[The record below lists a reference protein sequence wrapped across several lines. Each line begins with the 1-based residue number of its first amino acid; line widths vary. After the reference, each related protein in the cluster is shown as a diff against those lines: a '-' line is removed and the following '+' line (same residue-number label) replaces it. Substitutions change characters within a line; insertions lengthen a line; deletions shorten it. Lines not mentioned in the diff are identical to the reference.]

1 MAVITKQELED
12 AAADAFA
19 LERIVNGSATE
30 NGTGVV
36 TTRLG
41 QQVKTAAKIASELAN
56 VDIGGSAVA
65 QINQKIDQEVLDRQA
80 GDSSVVALGRL
91 ARNSGA
97 DYPLRS
103 ANRGGV
109 VSSVSTPFNDLL
121 LDVRVFNAQPSKF
134 YRVAY
139 QQNFADLDGEQ
150 AYDWIIEEFDQSTYS
165 SSGVGTIIV
174 GYQKATYGEQQQL
187 NRTGGI
193 QTIRLYPVNR
203 PRMRIDITLDAS
215 KLPAQGTPINVYAS
229 SGYPGYSWII
239 DPSCYVL
246 EDTTVLRNSDVVP
259 ANLIAQDRLTLHKGK
274 SYPLKQMMRDGI
286 TSNASS
292 VWNNTL
298 LDIQVIGA
306 RPGKYYQV
314 SYMQN
319 GASLVGD
326 TQYDWMIREFD
337 SATFD
342 TNAGSGIAV
351 TNYTDASQPQ
361 LNPTSGIQTLV
372 LESSY
377 YDYGPTLKII
387 LTIDPSGLPAFGT
400 PVNSYDTNTR
410 DAWSWIIDPSCYLP
424 VGAINSLNINQGNS
438 YPVRQMTRNG
448 ITSGGNT
455 FLRDAVL
462 DVRVENAQ
470 PGFYYSI
477 NYFKNG
483 TTLVSGSP
491 DGFII
496 QKKAIADYSTTDTSI
511 DVIEVSSTTN
521 LPDIP
526 RNSGIQTVVLQSSVD
541 EGLRVYIT
549 LDPSKFPDY
558 GTFVR
563 MNYSDATG
571 YSWIIDPSCY
581 TYGAS
586 VTKVSNPLTYSS
598 DTEGNMKLIWQ
609 SGDYLYRL
617 RFGPNG
623 YNNLP
628 NIEGVDYAPLGDRE
642 TAVFTQIN
650 SAGTDWLPPMVVQAV
665 NNGDGHGSVY
675 TGGNHGADGGSGGGQ
690 TARNILYQIFADG
703 QPRSLENS
711 FAGDAKKITAVIVN
725 ELMAY
730 NTTGTVDAQAFP
742 ARYVLRQS
750 MVVEIHPG
758 GVEVKTEVR
767 AYEDIIVKTD
777 NGVQMVTGGF
787 QETMLYVGGQY
798 ENRMAFD
805 STTNSGSAASY
816 PDCWALVLQSAAGQ
830 QVSWMDRKFE
840 AGDGRYVGG
849 TAAFIR
855 GGGATNTKFYHAAV
869 ASYNH
874 TMTTNATYKWRGG
887 YSWQAPGLEGG
898 DLDSTI
904 TFWKGGEQ
912 CHALIKSA
920 SNYTILPGY
929 DPATLATTAK
939 TEAIAA
945 AATDATT
952 KADAAQ
958 AAAIADRKTIVDVD
972 PPTSGGIF
980 LLNALRAALISLDM
994 YGGISMPLAGVR
1006 ITKDGITL
1014 GSGGID
1020 MNTAG
1025 TIKLGTVGLELIND
1039 GLGYVQVVGKFGQ
1052 VLYDSRN
1059 TGSGSVSPT
1068 PTPVVTTTALQGLLA
1083 DLGNPLQSVVVTAIG
1098 DSICWGIGATGTATS
1113 TPRNKTLAD
1122 PRNNYTS
1129 GSYLNLLRRWLGMM
1143 AGAQTGD
1150 PAELV
1155 PAFSPANADPNKYSG
1170 FAGYRV
1176 PQFCNLDTRITKS
1189 SGCAV
1194 AVDAY
1199 ALSGRA
1205 LDIPV
1210 GGYASVTVYGDSV
1223 DVLWK
1228 SQNADAS
1235 SNFTLDCNGSGTQT
1249 INTYNDNLTHNNVA
1263 SSTAPSFGTNTFKI
1277 VNTGS
1282 YPLRVQ
1288 GIRHNRLIALRNNGL
1303 SGSSTATWLPTA
1315 SPVILGDAVPADTTH
1330 LLIKLGTNDRGTKGV
1345 TKLTDNLKAI
1355 VAWIQANRPAVK
1367 ISLSAPPKAAPEF
1380 DFPGNPVYYF
1390 STGTVRDAV
1399 YRVATELG
1407 LSFVDLYAA
1416 TARYE
1421 LIAGSTTSYLDDGLH
1436 PNNAGYAE
1444 MFRAFTQA
1452 ITNA

>member
-30 NGTGVV
+30 NGTGLV

-56 VDIGGSAVA
+56 ADIGGSAVA

-97 DYPLRS
+97 DYPL
-103 ANRGGV
+103 
-109 VSSVSTPFNDLL
+109 
-121 LDVRVFNAQPSKF
+121 
-134 YRVAY
+134 
-139 QQNFADLDGEQ
+139 
-150 AYDWIIEEFDQSTYS
+150 
-165 SSGVGTIIV
+165 
-174 GYQKATYGEQQQL
+174 
-187 NRTGGI
+187 
-193 QTIRLYPVNR
+193 
-203 PRMRIDITLDAS
+203 
-215 KLPAQGTPINVYAS
+215 
-229 SGYPGYSWII
+229 
-239 DPSCYVL
+239 
-246 EDTTVLRNSDVVP
+246 
-259 ANLIAQDRLTLHKGK
+259 
-274 SYPLKQMMRDGI
+274 KQMVRDGI

-319 GASLVGD
+319 GASVLGD
-326 TQYDWMIREFD
+326 TKYDWMIREFD
-337 SATFD
+337 AATFA

-351 TNYTDASQPQ
+351 TSYSDASQPQ

-400 PVNSYDTNTR
+400 PVNSYDINTR
-410 DAWSWIIDPSCYLP
+410 DAWSWIIDPSCYRP

-438 YPVRQMTRNG
+438 YPLRQMTRNG
-448 ITSGGNT
+448 VTSGGNT

-511 DVIEVSSTTN
+511 DVIGVSSTTN

-581 TYGAS
+581 TYEAS
-586 VTKVSNPLTYSS
+586 GTKVSNTLTYSS

-675 TGGNHGADGGSGGGQ
+675 TGGNHGANGGSGGGQ

-758 GVEVKTEVR
+758 GVEVQTEVR
-767 AYEDIIVKTD
+767 AYEDIIVTID

-798 ENRMAFD
+798 ENRRAFD

-830 QVSWMDRKFE
+830 QVSWMDREFE

-855 GGGATNTKFYHAAV
+855 GGGATNTKFYHTV
-869 ASYNH
+869 IASYNH

-920 SNYTILPGY
+920 SNYTILPY
-929 DPATLATTAK
+929 
-939 TEAIAA
+939 AA
-945 AATDATT
+945 AAADATT

-994 YGGISMPLAGVR
+994 YGGISLPLAGVQ

-1014 GSGGID
+1014 GSG
-1020 MNTAG
+1020 N
-1025 TIKLGTVGLELIND
+1025 
-1039 GLGYVQVVGKFGQ
+1039 GLGLVG
-1052 VLYDSRN
+1052 SRFFHHAV
-1059 TGSGSVSPT
+1059 GV
-1068 PTPVVTTTALQGLLA
+1068 
-1083 DLGNPLQSVVVTAIG
+1083 
-1098 DSICWGIGATGTATS
+1098 GT
-1113 TPRNKTLAD
+1113 
-1122 PRNNYTS
+1122 
-1129 GSYLNLLRRWLGMM
+1129 
-1143 AGAQTGD
+1143 
-1150 PAELV
+1150 
-1155 PAFSPANADPNKYSG
+1155 
-1170 FAGYRV
+1170 
-1176 PQFCNLDTRITKS
+1176 
-1189 SGCAV
+1189 
-1194 AVDAY
+1194 
-1199 ALSGRA
+1199 
-1205 LDIPV
+1205 
-1210 GGYASVTVYGDSV
+1210 
-1223 DVLWK
+1223 
-1228 SQNADAS
+1228 
-1235 SNFTLDCNGSGTQT
+1235 
-1249 INTYNDNLTHNNVA
+1249 
-1263 SSTAPSFGTNTFKI
+1263 
-1277 VNTGS
+1277 
-1282 YPLRVQ
+1282 
-1288 GIRHNRLIALRNNGL
+1288 GL
-1303 SGSSTATWLPTA
+1303 SGGIHVADDFASVLVELQRLPCQE
-1315 SPVILGDAVPADTTH
+1315 VCI
-1330 LLIKLGTNDRGTKGV
+1330 
-1345 TKLTDNLKAI
+1345 
-1355 VAWIQANRPAVK
+1355 
-1367 ISLSAPPKAAPEF
+1367 
-1380 DFPGNPVYYF
+1380 
-1390 STGTVRDAV
+1390 
-1399 YRVATELG
+1399 
-1407 LSFVDLYAA
+1407 
-1416 TARYE
+1416 
-1421 LIAGSTTSYLDDGLH
+1421 
-1436 PNNAGYAE
+1436 
-1444 MFRAFTQA
+1444 
-1452 ITNA
+1452 IT